1 MNISNYTPAYDL
13 HNHYEHSNSQ
23 PPAHHSQ
30 ESNPV
35 LQRPGFGYAL
45 INGRHV
51 ELTPMNST
59 GFVSSF
65 PSPVERRMLLRSKLA
80 IPSRY
85 AERLLKGEISN
96 IAEAAM
102 RHMRLIVESELN
114 RFPSKMAELKQK
126 TLEHVGSFS
135 GDDIGNIYSA
145 LLAYQDLYGNNYLMN
160 VACLGYKKLDDYLR
174 DLDEKYKDPTKINA
188 FLEIFNDKYNDTV
201 IMDDLGLKYSRERL
215 ENEIIGQAQ
224 ILDRFLKTAPRLSG
238 ISLLKGA
245 GGLDEPLSTQVHGSL
260 LAQSLLYGQGL
271 RFNGFLST
279 TSSYQV
285 ADNFCF
291 SEIGEPIYAIDLT
304 NNSDESEVLRRD
316 TLHALDDVDFE
327 TENILFSFNANNVA
341 GVSVKSIKN
350 AAESEES
357 ANALD
362 NEDEILLAPGHSFT
376 PGKVVRM
383 ENGFIVI
390 GTLTYEE
397 G

>member
-1 MNISNYTPAYDL
+1 
-13 HNHYEHSNSQ
+13 
-23 PPAHHSQ
+23 
-30 ESNPV
+30 
-35 LQRPGFGYAL
+35 
-45 INGRHV
+45 
-51 ELTPMNST
+51 MNST

-65 PSPVERRMLLRSKLA
+65 PSPVERRMLHRSKLA

-96 IAEAAM
+96 IAETAR
-102 RHMRLIVESELN
+102 RHMRLIVDSELN

-160 VACLGYKKLDDYLR
+160 VACLGYKKLDDYLH

-201 IMDDLGLKYSRERL
+201 IMDELGLKYSRERL

-224 ILDRFLKTAPRLSG
+224 ILDHFLKTAPRLSG
-238 ISLLKGA
+238 VSLLKGA

-279 TSSYQV
+279 TSSYEV

-291 SEIGEPIYAIDLT
+291 SEIGDPLYAIDLT

-316 TLHALDDVDFE
+316 TLHALNDVDFE
-327 TENILFSFNANNVA
+327 TENILFSFNAHNVA

-362 NEDEILLAPGHSFT
+362 DEDEILLAPGHSFT
-376 PGKVVRM
+376 PEKVVRM